1 MDYNVDLLLDQ
12 TLGIQKEDKLKTTQ
26 LDADEAALVELG
38 TKKLQENGEDA
49 GMQIR
54 ILLPSFPEPII
65 LRNKVSITIG
75 RADRQRNAV
84 PTLDLSGENAL
95 ALGVSRLHAK
105 ILYIDSRFHLKDMG
119 STNGTWL
126 NQMRLD
132 AYQMVPLD
140 HGDEIR
146 LGQFIFSI
154 L

>member
-1 MDYNVDLLLDQ
+1 MDYDVDLLLDQ
-12 TLGIQKEDKLKTTQ
+12 TLGIPKEDKLKTSQ
-26 LDADEAALVELG
+26 LDAEEAAEVELA
-38 TKKLQENGEDA
+38 TKQLQENGEDPA
-49 GMQIR
+49 MQIR
-54 ILLPSFPEPII
+54 ILLPSFPEPIV

-126 NQMRLD
+126 NQIRLD

-146 LGQFIFSI
+146 LGQLKFSI